1 MRPLIAIDIGNTN
14 TGYALYDDF
23 FTDKINKIGHLA
35 TKHLC
40 RHSKDVFVDLIK
52 GLEIKPHVVITSVVP
67 ALTNPLNDF
76 LLGIAQRVL
85 IVNSVDVDT
94 IVQIGN
100 KNTGTDRICT
110 MAGAYSIYKTDL
122 AVVDFGTATTVS
134 VVDKD
139 ARFIAGAILPGI
151 ELMLKSLH
159 QNTAQLPDVKIRR
172 CGKSTTVDTVSSI
185 LNGVVIGTAGAVERI
200 IKDVEKEN
208 GFVLQ
213 LILTGGMVGFVKDKI
228 TLNYTVNK
236 NLIFEGMRNIFL
248 RNLK

>member
-1 MRPLIAIDIGNTN
+1 MNPLIAIDIGNTN
-14 TGYALYDDF
+14 TAYALYDDLL
-23 FTDKINKIGHLA
+23 TNKITKLGHLA
-35 TKHLC
+35 TKHLSNS
-40 RHSKDVFVDLIK
+40 SKDVFFALIK
-52 GLEIKPHVVITSVVP
+52 ALEIKPHVVVSSVVP
-67 ALTNPLNDF
+67 ALTNSLKE
-76 LLGIAQRVL
+76 LLAEIAKMVL
-85 IVNSVDVDT
+85 IVNPVDVDT

-100 KNTGTDRICT
+100 QKTGADRICT

-139 ARFIAGAILPGI
+139 ARFIAGAILPGV
-151 ELMLKSLH
+151 ELMLRCLH
-159 QNTAQLPDVKIRR
+159 QNTAQLPDVKI
-172 CGKSTTVDTVSSI
+172 TTCKKTTTIDTESSI

-213 LILTGGMVGFVKDKI
+213 LILTGGMVDFVKDKI

-236 NLIFEGMRNIFL
+236 TLIFEGMRNILL
-248 RNLK
+248 RNLI